1 MDSSWDPEP
10 TLSLE
15 ELKFDLEDWKDV
27 GPWLKSE
34 LLLEPSTDVL
44 TDRLE
49 LKDVQIQ
56 EAVRYDCMWSSGCF
70 SQTKQRSSDLK
81 DDNNDN
87 NNNSNINVACV
98 VQKSQASLDHCYNF
112 SGPPTPPQS
121 SDDDVCPSRNTH
133 KIQRSVDATDSNIQ
147 ETNVL

>member
-1 MDSSWDPEP
+1 
-10 TLSLE
+10 
-15 ELKFDLEDWKDV
+15 
-27 GPWLKSE
+27 
-34 LLLEPSTDVL
+34 
-44 TDRLE
+44 
-49 LKDVQIQ
+49 
-56 EAVRYDCMWSSGCF
+56 MWSSGCF

-133 KIQRSVDATDSNIQ
+133 KIQRSVDATDSNMQ